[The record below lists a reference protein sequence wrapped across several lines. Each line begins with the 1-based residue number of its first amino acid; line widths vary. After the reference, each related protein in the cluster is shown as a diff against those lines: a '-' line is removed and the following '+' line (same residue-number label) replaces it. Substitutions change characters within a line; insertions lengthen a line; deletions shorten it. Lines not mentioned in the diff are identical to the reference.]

1 MSGRHFEVLREEN
14 ADLLT
19 VGRVVG
25 GLHDLGLTPNNGGG
39 EPALLILALGP
50 GPGDP
55 TELLE
60 SARSRRSHQGR
71 VLIVAH
77 PEGLP
82 RAEHL
87 SRQLGADYAVA
98 GAVDGF
104 RFRRPGAVGVGETAA
119 ELTQFLG
126 HFTALA

>member
-1 MSGRHFEVLREEN
+1 MSSREFGVLREEN

-19 VGRVVG
+19 VGRVMG
-25 GLHDLGLTPNNGGG
+25 GLSDLGLTQNNGGDSG
-39 EPALLILALGP
+39 LLILAVGT

-60 SARSRRSHQGR
+60 AARRHQDGQGR
-71 VLIVAH
+71 VLIIAH
-77 PEGLP
+77 PAGLP
-82 RAEHL
+82 RAEEL
-87 SRQLGADYAVA
+87 SRQLGADYALA

-104 RFRRPGAVGVGETAA
+104 RFRRPGAVGVGESAA

-126 HFTALA
+126 HVTAGV

>member
-1 MSGRHFEVLREEN
+1 MSSREFGVLREDN

-19 VGRVVG
+19 VGRVMG
-25 GLHDLGLTPNNGGG
+25 GLSDLGLTQNNGGDSG
-39 EPALLILALGP
+39 LLILAVGT

-60 SARSRRSHQGR
+60 AARRHQDGQGR
-71 VLIVAH
+71 VLIIAH
-77 PEGLP
+77 PAGLP
-82 RAEHL
+82 RAEEL
-87 SRQLGADYAVA
+87 SRQLGADYALA

-104 RFRRPGAVGVGETAA
+104 RFRRPGAVGVGESAA

-126 HFTALA
+126 HVTAGV

>member
-25 GLHDLGLTPNNGGG
+25 GLHDLRLSPHNGGSQ
-39 EPALLILALGP
+39 ATLLILAVGLGP
-50 GPGDP
+50 GDA

-60 SARSRRSHQGR
+60 TARRRRDGHGR
-71 VLIVAH
+71 ELLIAH
-77 PEGLP
+77 PGALP
-82 RAEHL
+82 RAERL
-87 SRQLGADYAVA
+87 SQQLGADYAVA

-104 RFRRPGAVGVGETAA
+104 RFRRPGAVGVGESAA

-126 HFTALA
+126 HFTALG

>member
-1 MSGRHFEVLREEN
+1 MSSREFGVLREEN

-25 GLHDLGLTPNNGGG
+25 GLSDLGLTQNNGGDSG
-39 EPALLILALGP
+39 LLILAVGT

-60 SARSRRSHQGR
+60 AARRHQDGQGR
-71 VLIVAH
+71 VLIIAH
-77 PEGLP
+77 PAGLP
-82 RAEHL
+82 RAEEL
-87 SRQLGADYAVA
+87 SRQLGADYALA

-104 RFRRPGAVGVGETAA
+104 RFRRPGAVGVGESAA

-126 HFTALA
+126 HVTAGV

>member
-19 VGRVVG
+19 VGRVMG
-25 GLHDLGLTPNNGGG
+25 GLHDLGLTPSNVSGPS
-39 EPALLILALGP
+39 ELLILAVGP

-60 SARSRRSHQGR
+60 TARGRLDGQGR
-71 VLIVAH
+71 VLIIAH
-77 PEGLP
+77 PEGLT
-82 RAEHL
+82 RAEQV

-119 ELTQFLG
+119 ELSAFLG
-126 HFTALA
+126 HLTAGV